1 MIQNAKRLFILAV
14 NTDKR
19 FTFNHNNK
27 TDVSTLRI
35 WTSPDSYYTFTVA
48 PEPFI
53 PTDTVMVKF
62 FRQPLRDFN
71 PTPNARE
78 VDRLFPSAHRKAG
91 LKYVFVPI
99 DAAIQTI
106 QNMKSYASDNTEDLL
121 RNYMRHPEEVL

>member
-27 TDVSTLRI
+27 TNVSTLRI

-48 PEPFI
+48 PEPI
-53 PTDTVMVKF
+53 LPVDTVMVKF

-106 QNMKSYASDNTEDLL
+106 QNMKSYASENTEDLL